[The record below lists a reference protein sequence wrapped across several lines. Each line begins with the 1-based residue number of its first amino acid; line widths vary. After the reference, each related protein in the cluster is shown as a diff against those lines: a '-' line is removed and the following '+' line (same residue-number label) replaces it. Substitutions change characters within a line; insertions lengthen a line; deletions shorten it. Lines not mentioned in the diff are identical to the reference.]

1 MTFTTLTF
9 ALFFLGFFPAY
20 WTLRERRRQNWLVL
34 AGSYFFYGWWDWRFC
49 GLMALTSLLD
59 FSLAQAI
66 QRTADERHRRRWLL
80 LGLTVSLGVLGY
92 FKYFNFFA
100 ESARAAART
109 VGGELSW
116 ATVEVVLPVGIS
128 FYTFQSLSYLIDV
141 YRRQITACE
150 SWVDYFAYV
159 SFFPQLVAG
168 PIERATNLLPQ
179 FGRERA
185 FDYASAVEGCRMI
198 LWGLVKKLVVAGHLA
213 GLVDGVFT
221 QPAAASTGLVTVAAV
236 AFTLQIYCDFSA
248 YSEMAVGLAK
258 LLGFRLMR
266 NFAHPLFSQ
275 SVGELW
281 RRWHISLSTWFKDY
295 VYVPL
300 GGNRGPVGRRALVL
314 LATFTLSGLWH
325 GAAWK
330 FVLWGVLNALAMM
343 PELFRPAPRRIGAT
357 DTPGGEGWLPDIGA
371 ALRMTATFL
380 FLTLTFVFFRA
391 NSLGDALI
399 CLEKVFRG
407 GWPTIAAVK
416 SLAAVV
422 PKQACA
428 FGGALLFIEWCSRR
442 HVHPLQVDGWPQSL
456 RWALYSALL
465 WLVVW
470 SGRPGAEFIYFQF

>member
-20 WTLRERRRQNWLVL
+20 WALRERRHQNWLVL

-59 FSLAQAI
+59 FSLGQAI
-66 QRTADERHRRRWLL
+66 HRTTDERRRRQWLV

-100 ESARAAART
+100 TSARTAAQT
-109 VGGELSW
+109 LGWELSW
-116 ATVEVVLPVGIS
+116 TTVEVVLPVGIS

-141 YRRQITACE
+141 YRRQITACD
-150 SWVDYFAYV
+150 SWADYFAYV

-179 FGRERA
+179 FGRARI
-185 FDYASAVEGCRMI
+185 FDYAVAVDGCRMF
-198 LWGLVKKLVVAGHLA
+198 LWGLVKKLVVAGYLS
-213 GLVDGVFT
+213 GVVDGVFS
-221 QPAAASTGLVTVAAV
+221 QPAAHSRGAVAAAAI

-248 YSEMAVGLAK
+248 YSEMAAGLAK

-300 GGNRGPVGRRALVL
+300 GGNRGPAVRRTLVL

-330 FVLWGVLNALAMM
+330 FVLWGALNALAML
-343 PELFRPAPRRIGAT
+343 PELLRPAGRRLGAG
-357 DTPGGEGWLPDIGA
+357 DTPGGEGWLPAPGT
-371 ALRMTATFL
+371 ALRMAATFL
-380 FLTLTFVFFRA
+380 FLTFTFVFFRA
-391 NSLGDALI
+391 NSLGDALV
-399 CLEKVFRG
+399 CLERIFLG
-407 GWPTIAAVK
+407 GGSELGLK
-416 SLAAVV
+416 SLAAVL
-422 PKQACA
+422 PKRACA
-428 FGGALLFIEWCSRR
+428 FAAALFLVEWCLRR
-442 HVHPLQVDGWPQSL
+442 HAHPLQVDGWPRSL
-456 RWALYSALL
+456 RWALYSALF
-465 WLVVW
+465 WLAIA
-470 SGRPGAEFIYFQF
+470 SGKPGTEFIYFQF